1 MDSTHQELYFLLLS
15 ASQLSKRSSG
25 GLGEVKKTVD
35 GNTKIAFP
43 EICPAAAT
51 VIDCWNCCWPSQEH
65 KIWATS
71 QSQPLNHPPLSP
83 RLPIVWNFQSVNNGG
98 EECFAIGS
106 IILWTKLISGLE
118 SEDLQFYVL
127 NYENVICSLTRIS
140 HSMTFYRV
148 GNVGI
153 FLPGSSVI
161 TSSTEKVISCEKFP
175 HFFYL
180 PFAGFYSNRHLV
192 FSGSS
197 IDSASMRLHSC
208 FCDFRYILVPK
219 IAF

>member
-1 MDSTHQELYFLLLS
+1 MCPCKEIQLGARPHCINWWFSDLPRKSFRWYLDVYFENYAEMDSAHQELHFLLLW

-71 QSQPLNHPPLSP
+71 PPQPLTHPPLPP
-83 RLPIVWNFQSVNNGG
+83 RLPIVWNFQSVNKGG
-98 EECFAIGS
+98 EECCAIGS

-140 HSMTFYRV
+140 HSMT
-148 GNVGI
+148 
-153 FLPGSSVI
+153 
-161 TSSTEKVISCEKFP
+161 
-175 HFFYL
+175 
-180 PFAGFYSNRHLV
+180 
-192 FSGSS
+192 
-197 IDSASMRLHSC
+197 
-208 FCDFRYILVPK
+208 
-219 IAF
+219 